1 MISCP
6 QCNTNNHYVAKKCR
20 TCGAK
25 LNKVREKESLS
36 QRAKEQIDS
45 YATISEAAS
54 SANPEESVSQTNSRP
69 VSQTDLAIPGEPAN
83 PGNQYSSED
92 APLGQTP
99 AEREEL
105 AVFVGKN
112 AAYYLKR
119 WDKMMHT
126 GSLASW
132 NWAAFL
138 FSPLWLFYRKMY
150 LSGIIYL
157 IATILLSKYLVFQ
170 IIFAVAIGIS
180 GNFIYLQHARGKIL
194 AVKAIF
200 HVPAN
205 QKKIIAKAGG
215 TSWGMVMGLL
225 VVFGIFLVVS

>member
-54 SANPEESVSQTNSRP
+54 S
-69 VSQTDLAIPGEPAN
+69 AN

-215 TSWGMVMGLL
+215 TSWGMVIGLL